1 MLTGGGARAAYQVG
15 LLRGIARHFPHLRF
29 QIITGVSAGAINA
42 VFLAAHEGTLGEK
55 TAALNDLWCELE
67 CKHIF
72 RFDFRMMLP
81 FRSALAS
88 IFPRKRW
95 SHPRGV
101 VDTSPLR
108 DLLRRILDTDP
119 GRPIQGIARNLQ
131 RGNLHSVALLTL
143 DYNTG
148 QSVRW
153 VQGRNGDIFDE
164 ASRRAVQTNLTLEHV
179 LASAALPFVFPAV
192 RIGKEWHGDGG
203 IRLAAPLSPAVQLG
217 ASRVIAMSTG
227 YQRSFDEAS
236 KPTVTGYP
244 PTAQILNQLV
254 NAIFL
259 DVIDEDVARME
270 RMNELL
276 RRVDPSERGGLRPI
290 DLLVLRP
297 QQDLGK
303 LAAEYEHYLPR
314 SIKFVTRAM
323 GAKQT
328 ESPDFV
334 SLLMFEP
341 HYTKRLIEIGEA
353 DVDSQLDKVRAFL
366 GGEEAADEEAE
377 AM

>member
-15 LLRGIARHFPHLRF
+15 LLRGIARHFPDLRI

-42 VFLAAHEGTLGEK
+42 VFLASHEGTLAEQ
-55 TAALNDLWCELE
+55 TAELAQAWSTLE
-67 CKHIF
+67 CRHIF
-72 RFDFRMMLP
+72 RFDFRSILP
-81 FRSALAS
+81 FRSAIAS

-95 SHPRGV
+95 AGPRGV
-101 VDTSPLR
+101 VDTAPLCE
-108 DLLRRILDTDP
+108 LLLKMYHANP
-119 GRPIQGIARNLQ
+119 GQPIAGIRRNLQ
-131 RGNLHSVALLTL
+131 RGLLTAVAVITL

-148 QSVRW
+148 QNVRW
-153 VQGRNGDIFDE
+153 VQGRHGGNIFE
-164 ASRRAVQTNLTLEHV
+164 GTNRRAVETSLTVEHV
-179 LASAALPFVFPAV
+179 LASAALPLVFPAV
-192 RIGKEWHGDGG
+192 RIGNEWHGDGG
-203 IRLAAPLSPAVQLG
+203 IRLAAPLSAAVQLG

-227 YQRSFDEAS
+227 YQRTLAEAS
-236 KPTVTGYP
+236 QPEVCGYP
-244 PTAQILNQLV
+244 PAAQVLNQLV

-270 RMNELL
+270 RMTELL
-276 RRVDPSERGGLRPI
+276 RHLEAEQRGGLRPV

-314 SIKFVTRAM
+314 SIKYVTRAL

-341 HYTKRLIEIGEA
+341 HYTQRLIEIGEA
-353 DVDSQLDKVRAFL
+353 DIDSQLDRVRAFL
-366 GGEEAADEEAE
+366 GGEAEERREAV
-377 AM
+377 